1 VRHTTHKK
9 IQILVTSLTSLLLL
23 SLSLSPGLSNS
34 IWGRAQAQQGEPLD
48 VAITRI
54 DYRGFPQVTVDV
66 AVTGP
71 DGSPVE
77 RLGDDNFRLF
87 EEGKEGEPVAG
98 ASLMVEQND
107 AQPLDVILAL
117 DVHTSDERLAQ
128 IQTAMGAFIN
138 GMGERDEIALLTFH
152 DEAQVIQR
160 FTGSREIL
168 QASLDGL
175 TAQGTRS
182 ALDDAVSE
190 AVALADAHSAS
201 RTVIILVTDGGS
213 ETVAL
218 DQAQASNV
226 PVYVVGIGDQITIES
241 LSDLARQ
248 TGGQFYAAQNT
259 HEIADALQTIVWLL
273 RQGYQVRYWSDIKPD
288 GGTHEL
294 TVRVVTPRGVGE
306 DRGHIEAQIT
316 QITVSLMGV
325 IEGQP
330 VIGAFRLSTKVNAPA
345 PVQSVTYRL
354 DGEILAERREPPYT
368 FAWDTAGLAPGDH
381 ILTVQVI
388 DRVGNGGSDRVSVQ
402 VPPPPSPPPPPQP
415 APAWQRYTVGLTLL
429 IALGAVALI
438 TLTALGAAL
447 AWQRVRYR
455 QVCRVR
461 VKNLGNVPSRYRL
474 QVQEPSGALRF
485 RFALSGPL
493 PFAAPPPAEITRT
506 PEPIT
511 SDTRRPSSVEAA
523 PRPRPKP
530 QQRPERAP
538 SRGGGGRGE
547 GGEGGG
553 GGRGEG
559 GEGGGG
565 GGGGGGLSGAREKAN
580 WLMNISRAV
589 ADTIG
594 AVGALLPSSMGRPLK
609 NLSTQLRQHQT
620 AASRAQKAPGEFVGR
635 VQRIPKHM
643 SRVQPAPTKRAA
655 SPPSQPSS
663 RELPADGAIQET
675 YQTDQKTDQQR
686 GQAIGQEQGQATGHE
701 RRQSQPPPIAALE
714 QENGW
719 TRTPPTPPGES
730 LPLDL
735 LVTPVGRPAQTQIY
749 PFTVVAKA
757 AQAPAAEAPAKTIEG
772 QIEVAAVSWFHH
784 ALPFFAL
791 AGLVLIELA
800 LVALICASTLAVFT
814 LR

>member
-1 VRHTTHKK
+1 MRHTACKK

-54 DYRGFPQVTVDV
+54 DHRGFPQVTVDV

-77 RLGDDNFRLF
+77 RLDSDNFRLF
-87 EEGKEGEPVAG
+87 EKGREGEPVAG

-138 GMGERDEIALLTFH
+138 GMGERDEVALLTFH

-182 ALDDAVSE
+182 ALNDAVSE

-226 PVYVVGIGDQITIES
+226 PVYVVGIGDQIASES

-388 DRVGNGGSDRVSVQ
+388 DRMGNGGSARVSVQ

-530 QQRPERAP
+530 QQRPERAS
-538 SRGGGGRGE
+538 SRGGGRGE
-547 GGEGGG
+547 
-553 GGRGEG
+553 
-559 GEGGGG
+559 
-565 GGGGGGLSGAREKAN
+565 GGGGLSGAREKAN

-643 SRVQPAPTKRAA
+643 SRVQPTPTKRAA

-784 ALPFFAL
+784 ALAFFAL
-791 AGLVLIELA
+791 AGLILIELA